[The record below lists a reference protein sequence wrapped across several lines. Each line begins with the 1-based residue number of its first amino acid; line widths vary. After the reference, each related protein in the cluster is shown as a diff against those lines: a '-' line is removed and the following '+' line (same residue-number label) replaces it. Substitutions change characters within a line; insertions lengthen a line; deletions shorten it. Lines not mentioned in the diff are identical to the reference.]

1 MKAYEIHSD
10 RQGID
15 AFTLVERPE
24 PTLQAGQVLVKMH
37 AASLNYRDIQI
48 VNGTNGVQPSIPLSD
63 GAGEVVAVA
72 DNVTRWKIGDHV
84 AVIFRQAFISGEL
97 TAEKAKS
104 GLGGEI
110 DGVLAEF
117 VAFDQQGLVTI
128 PDHLS
133 YEEAAT
139 LPCAAVTAWNA
150 LVIQGQVKAGDTVLL
165 LGTGGVS
172 VFALQFAKQ
181 MGAKVIITSSSDKK
195 LQQAQSL
202 GADIGIN
209 YKTMPNWDEKVTAL
223 TDGRGVDIVLELGG
237 SATLSKSINAVRYD
251 GKVEIIGVISGVN
264 SEINIP
270 SILQKRVRVQGTNV
284 GSRDS
289 FEEMNRAIG
298 QQKLHPVIDQVF
310 PFEKAKEAMA
320 YLESGTHFGKVV
332 IKI

>member
-1 MKAYEIHSD
+1 MKAYNIHSD

-24 PTLQAGQVLVKMH
+24 PTLQAGQILVKMH
-37 AASLNYRDIQI
+37 AASLNYRDIKI
-48 VNGTNGVQPSIPLSD
+48 VNGTYSVQPSIPLSD

-72 DNVTRWKIGDHV
+72 DNITRRKIGDRV
-84 AVIFRQAFISGEL
+84 AGIFRQAFISGEL
-97 TAEKAKS
+97 TAEKANS
-104 GLGGEI
+104 ALGGEI

-209 YKTMPNWDEKVTAL
+209 YKTMPNWDEKVIAL

-264 SEINIP
+264 SEISIP
-270 SILQKRVRVQGTNV
+270 SILQKRVRVQGISV

-289 FEEMNRAIG
+289 FEEMNRAIV

-310 PFEKAKEAMA
+310 PFDKAKEAMA

-332 IKI
+332 ITI